1 MFLSQ
6 TLNRS
11 ETVINEPWAEIRSI
25 RFGLV
30 LYTCTDTYNRGRLP
44 RQSGNVT
51 RSRMCGGCPLFI
63 WEESLESGLWS
74 KMSCSGDGIYI
85 WFCPEYGVVNMN
97 RLSKGPPA
105 QTKIGHHSDQSVSV
119 IWSVLR
125 SEHTNN
131 HSHEILDHHNQSAK
145 LAMSRCQNAI
155 ISVDILCRT
164 PYSVVLK

>member
-85 WFCPEYGVVNMN
+85 WFCPEYGV
-97 RLSKGPPA
+97 
-105 QTKIGHHSDQSVSV
+105 I
-119 IWSVLR
+119 
-125 SEHTNN
+125 
-131 HSHEILDHHNQSAK
+131 
-145 LAMSRCQNAI
+145 
-155 ISVDILCRT
+155 
-164 PYSVVLK
+164 